1 MDSNTSLNTTG
12 ETQNNVGAETP
23 EAKEVSKKTFSQ
35 EDVNAII
42 ADRLKSERNKY
53 SDYDELKQKA
63 ARLDEIEEK
72 NKTELEKATEKATR
86 LEEELNGLKKQRE
99 VSSIREKVGKE
110 MGVAA
115 DLLTMDTEED
125 CRAQAQRLL
134 AWHKSNPSTYPSVKD
149 GGEVT
154 KYNSGANRDIFADW
168 LNEVAR

>member
-1 MDSNTSLNTTG
+1 MEDIGTQELTKENPSEKEIPSQK
-12 ETQNNVGAETP
+12 ETNA
-23 EAKEVSKKTFSQ
+23 KTFTQ
-35 EDVNAII
+35 EELEFEVAK
-42 ADRLKSERNKY
+42 RLTRERSKY
-53 SDYDELKQKA
+53 SDYEALKEKA
-63 ARLDEIEEK
+63 AKLDEIEEK
-72 NKTELEKATEKATR
+72 NKTELERATEKATR

-125 CRAQAQRLL
+125 CRAQAQKLL
-134 AWHKSNPSTYPSVKD
+134 AWHKSNPATYPSVKD

-154 KYNSGANRDIFADW
+154 KFNSGANRDIFADW

>member
-12 ETQNNVGAETP
+12 ETQTNVGAETP
-23 EAKEVSKKTFSQ
+23 EVKEVSKKTFSQ

-53 SDYDELKQKA
+53 SDYDELKEKA

-115 DLLTMDTEED
+115 DLLTMETEED
-125 CRAQAQRLL
+125 CKSQAQKLL
-134 AWHKSNPSTYPSVKD
+134 AWHKSNPATYPSVKD
-149 GGEVT
+149 SGEVT
-154 KYNSGANRDIFADW
+154 NYSNSTNKEIFAEWFDSI
-168 LNEVAR
+168 RR